1 MSLQKNKGDYWK
13 REQLSFLTL
22 ILSSLLLLQSQWIP
36 TVESRVAG
44 QYDDYCTDNVDCS
57 SIQGFLCH
65 NRRCKCA
72 PGGETVFSISRNR
85 CVGAAG
91 RECLRS
97 GNETL
102 CADNSICRDYNYMF
116 LCSCKENYYQSKN
129 GNCYKIAKYGES
141 CREEDYA
148 CGDPVTTSVSCIDRK
163 CKCLLGEENQYYDQ
177 SEGKCYS
184 HAGSACLFHY
194 QNPCSNNSYC
204 GEIAENINGASFVIG
219 HKCLCKHGYSY
230 TKSRKCQV
238 GFGSVCNTENSC
250 NYDHFLGCMNGIC
263 QCRNPLNEVYDEKT
277 GECTLLVGSRCSL
290 ALETGPKC
298 LTNAECLPL
307 RSSSSS
313 SNSSVTSGTGIC
325 QCSSGF
331 SVTPMNTCLLDLNQK
346 CQPGVKLCNYFNALT
361 CVNETCSCVDSSLSY
376 DKSSKSC
383 VALLS
388 KPCGH
393 IQVFDNTNS
402 GDDANEIVVLCEGN
416 AICAKIHAHS
426 PASGNGVNAKRIC
439 RNPGSSKNSGVN

>member
-1 MSLQKNKGDYWK
+1 MSKTAGDYWK
-13 REQLSFLTL
+13 TRLSLTL
-22 ILSSLLLLQSQWIP
+22 LLSMLLLQLS

-44 QYDDYCTDNVDCS
+44 QYDDFCSDNSDCS
-57 SIQGFLCH
+57 SSQGFLCH

-116 LCSCKENYYQSKN
+116 LCSCKESYYQSKN

-141 CREEDYA
+141 CREEDYS

-163 CKCLLGEENQYYDQ
+163 CRCLLGEENQYYDQ

-184 HAGSACLFHY
+184 HAGAACLFHY

-204 GEIAENINGASFVIG
+204 GEIAENINGASFVVG
-219 HKCLCKHGYSY
+219 HRCLCKHGYSY
-230 TKSRKCQV
+230 SKNRQCYVSHGNSCS
-238 GFGSVCNTENSC
+238 GENSC
-250 NYDHFLGCMNGIC
+250 NYDHFLGCVNGIC

-277 GECTLLVGSRCSL
+277 DECTLLVGSRCSMDV
-290 ALETGPKC
+290 ESGPKC
-298 LTNAECLPL
+298 VKNAECLPS
-307 RSSSSS
+307 RHPSAGA
-313 SNSSVTSGTGIC
+313 SNSSSVDGIC
-325 QCSSGF
+325 QCGAGY
-331 SVTPMNTCLLDLNQK
+331 SVTPMNTCLLDLNQR

-361 CVNETCSCVDSSLSY
+361 CINETCSCVDSSLSY
-376 DKSSKSC
+376 DKATKAC
-383 VALLS
+383 VAMIS

-393 IQVFDNTNS
+393 VQVYDQTNS
-402 GDDANEIVVLCEGN
+402 GDDAKEIVVLCEGN
-416 AICAKIHAHS
+416 AICAKIHAQS
-426 PASGNGVNAKRIC
+426 PASGNGVNAKRVC